1 MNTTNTR
8 AKSSTLH
15 PPGARHNKKGSKF
28 DMNFDFDENLE
39 EEDDDD
45 DDDEEGDDI
54 HSQFFSQMMILM
66 LRVLEQVQPTK
77 ASTACPTIKTTPTQ
91 ITETASAFLMIE
103 RVQMA
108 IQEVLQG

>member
-1 MNTTNTR
+1 MQKKSSKRSSLPFVRIFKSRRDHSNTSGNKNVMNTTNTR

-54 HSQFFSQMMILM
+54 HSQFFS
-66 LRVLEQVQPTK
+66 
-77 ASTACPTIKTTPTQ
+77 
-91 ITETASAFLMIE
+91 
-103 RVQMA
+103 
-108 IQEVLQG
+108 